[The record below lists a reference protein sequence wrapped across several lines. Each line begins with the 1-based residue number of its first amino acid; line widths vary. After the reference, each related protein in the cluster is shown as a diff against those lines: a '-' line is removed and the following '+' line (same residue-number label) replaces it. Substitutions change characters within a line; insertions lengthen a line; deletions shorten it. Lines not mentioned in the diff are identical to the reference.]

1 MTTRPFALG
10 IGVFALVLAVI
21 LGVAAIGPEIVQSDD
36 TRNPSPDVPDAFASD
51 GVTLET
57 STAQGTVT
65 VDAQSTG
72 DTVVIDTAHGNDQ
85 TTEQV
90 QTLERLLV
98 ENGYHVRYHGEERN
112 GATGSAVGGFVA
124 RPAADGAVASS
135 RVRAQSGGVSPG
147 TEQSPMNESLRGAEA
162 YVIVNPSTRYDRA
175 DAKSV
180 ETFANGGGRVL
191 IVSDPSSLS
200 IAELLVRSLGAPSSG
215 STDSLA
221 PMSSRFGVG
230 VDSGYLYQMTEYDG
244 NYQTIYASGASGDLA
259 EGVDR
264 VSVHRAAPVFAGP
277 KATVTLETGPRTEH
291 SDSGR
296 ADEYAIAARQENVS
310 IVGDTSVLD
319 PARLHHADNEIFVGN
334 LVEFLVSGNVRS
346 DLFAPSNTEKQPTN
360 HPREATPPG
369 NTTASP

>member
-1 MTTRPFALG
+1 
-10 IGVFALVLAVI
+10 
-21 LGVAAIGPEIVQSDD
+21 
-36 TRNPSPDVPDAFASD
+36 
-51 GVTLET
+51 
-57 STAQGTVT
+57 
-65 VDAQSTG
+65 
-72 DTVVIDTAHGNDQ
+72 
-85 TTEQV
+85 
-90 QTLERLLV
+90 
-98 ENGYHVRYHGEERN
+98 
-112 GATGSAVGGFVA
+112 
-124 RPAADGAVASS
+124 
-135 RVRAQSGGVSPG
+135 
-147 TEQSPMNESLRGAEA
+147 MNESLRGAEA

-200 IAELLVRSLGAPSSG
+200 IAELLVRSLGAPSSS

-230 VDSGYLYQMTEYDG
+230 VGSGYLYQMAEYDG
-244 NYQTIYASGASGDLA
+244 NYQTIYASGASGASGALA
-259 EGVDR
+259 EDVDR

-277 KATVTLETGPRTEH
+277 NATVTLETGPRTEH
-291 SDSGR
+291 SDSSR
-296 ADEYAIAARQENVS
+296 ADEYAIAARQQNVS

-346 DLFAPSNTEKQPTN
+346 DLFASSNAGRQPTN
-360 HPREATPPG
+360 HPGKPTPTG